1 MDRKKKADG
10 LLAGTVLICLLAAP
24 FKETGLLGGGLF
36 HMAFAAS
43 VGGIADLFAVSSL
56 FGKPLG
62 ISCRTDII
70 ARRRDQIVDMARD
83 MVGKELFTEE
93 LLEDFLEKNLR
104 AERILVQ
111 IEKQEELLMP
121 LLESACRCGILAVDK
136 GKLWKLLLRE
146 GKSVIQKENWA
157 GRIAFALYT
166 LKNYEGKQV
175 LAQVLAKEVK
185 GFLQNRFTQT
195 EVRRLYQSAWAKYR
209 DRGWFRGLME
219 SFVEREETENIR
231 LIQEQVWNLADSI
244 VDPGSEVRCTLGK
257 SYDSFLKRLTED
269 KKLQEEINTW
279 VSANLASLLENRKD
293 FFENLWDSHQENVEK
308 FLAGKILDLVKNE
321 LGNPEK
327 KERNGK
333 FLLKQCRRHVGWLH
347 EKIVGGVTKA
357 LSPYDG
363 RKMASMAKKSVQN
376 EVQAIRING
385 TIIGGMAGLLFYLA
399 VWSGGIF

>member
-93 LLEDFLEKNLR
+93 LLEDFLEKNLSC
-104 AERILVQ
+104 ELILAQV
-111 IEKQEELLMP
+111 EKQEELLLP

-136 GKLWKLLLRE
+136 GKLWNLLLRE
-146 GKSVIQKENWA
+146 GKSAIQKENWA
-157 GRIAFALYT
+157 DRIAFALYT

-175 LAQVLAKEVK
+175 LAQVLAKEAK

-209 DRGWFRGLME
+209 DRG
-219 SFVEREETENIR
+219 
-231 LIQEQVWNLADSI
+231 
-244 VDPGSEVRCTLGK
+244 GSAVCWRAL
-257 SYDSFLKRLTED
+257 LK
-269 KKLQEEINTW
+269 
-279 VSANLASLLENRKD
+279 
-293 FFENLWDSHQENVEK
+293 
-308 FLAGKILDLVKNE
+308 
-321 LGNPEK
+321 EK
-327 KERNGK
+327 KR
-333 FLLKQCRRHVGWLH
+333 
-347 EKIVGGVTKA
+347 KISA
-357 LSPYDG
+357 LFRSRCGIWRIP
-363 RKMASMAKKSVQN
+363 SLIPEAK
-376 EVQAIRING
+376 
-385 TIIGGMAGLLFYLA
+385 
-399 VWSGGIF
+399 

>member
-62 ISCRTDII
+62 ISYRTDII
-70 ARRRDQIVDMARD
+70 AKRRDQIVDMARD

-93 LLEDFLEKNLR
+93 LLEDFLEKNLSC
-104 AERILVQ
+104 ELILAQ
-111 IEKQEELLMP
+111 IEKQEELLLP

-175 LAQVLAKEVK
+175 LAQVLA
-185 GFLQNRFTQT
+185 N
-195 EVRRLYQSAWAKYR
+195 
-209 DRGWFRGLME
+209 
-219 SFVEREETENIR
+219 
-231 LIQEQVWNLADSI
+231 
-244 VDPGSEVRCTLGK
+244 
-257 SYDSFLKRLTED
+257 
-269 KKLQEEINTW
+269 
-279 VSANLASLLENRKD
+279 
-293 FFENLWDSHQENVEK
+293 
-308 FLAGKILDLVKNE
+308 
-321 LGNPEK
+321 
-327 KERNGK
+327 
-333 FLLKQCRRHVGWLH
+333 
-347 EKIVGGVTKA
+347 
-357 LSPYDG
+357 
-363 RKMASMAKKSVQN
+363 
-376 EVQAIRING
+376 
-385 TIIGGMAGLLFYLA
+385 
-399 VWSGGIF
+399 

>member
-1 MDRKKKADG
+1 M
-10 LLAGTVLICLLAAP
+10 
-24 FKETGLLGGGLF
+24 
-36 HMAFAAS
+36 
-43 VGGIADLFAVSSL
+43 
-56 FGKPLG
+56 
-62 ISCRTDII
+62 
-70 ARRRDQIVDMARD
+70 
-83 MVGKELFTEE
+83 
-93 LLEDFLEKNLR
+93 
-104 AERILVQ
+104 
-111 IEKQEELLMP
+111 
-121 LLESACRCGILAVDK
+121 
-136 GKLWKLLLRE
+136 
-146 GKSVIQKENWA
+146 
-157 GRIAFALYT
+157 
-166 LKNYEGKQV
+166 KNYEGKQV

-209 DRGWFRGLME
+209 DRGWFRGLLE

-244 VDPGSEVRCTLGK
+244 VDPGSEVRCALGK

-308 FLAGKILDLVKNE
+308 FLAGKILDLVKNK

-327 KERNGK
+327 RERNDK
-333 FLLKQCRRHVGWLH
+333 FLLDRCRRHVGWLH
-347 EKIVGGVTKA
+347 EKIADGVTKA

-363 RKMASMAKKSVQN
+363 REMASMAKKSVEN

>member
-93 LLEDFLEKNLR
+93 LLEDFLEKNLSC
-104 AERILVQ
+104 ELILAQ
-111 IEKQEELLMP
+111 IEKQEELLLP

-146 GKSVIQKENWA
+146 GKSAIQKENWA
-157 GRIAFALYT
+157 DRIAFALYT

-175 LAQVLAKEVK
+175 LAQVLAKEAK

-209 DRGWFRGLME
+209 DRGWFRGLLE

-244 VDPGSEVRCTLGK
+244 VDPGSEVRCALGK

-293 FFENLWDSHQENVEK
+293 FFENLWDSHQENAEK
-308 FLAGKILDLVKNE
+308 FLAGKMLDLVKNE

-327 KERNGK
+327 RKE
-333 FLLKQCRRHVGWLH
+333 
-347 EKIVGGVTKA
+347 T
-357 LSPYDG
+357 
-363 RKMASMAKKSVQN
+363 
-376 EVQAIRING
+376 IN
-385 TIIGGMAGLLFYLA
+385 
-399 VWSGGIF
+399 SS

>member
-93 LLEDFLEKNLR
+93 LLEDFLEKNLSC
-104 AERILVQ
+104 ELILAQ
-111 IEKQEELLMP
+111 IEKQEELLLP

-157 GRIAFALYT
+157 GRIVFALYA

-209 DRGWFRGLME
+209 DRGWFRGLLE

-244 VDPGSEVRCTLGK
+244 VDPGSEVRCALGK

-308 FLAGKILDLVKNE
+308 FLAGKILDLVKMNWGI
-321 LGNPEK
+321 LK
-327 KERNGK
+327 K
-333 FLLKQCRRHVGWLH
+333 
-347 EKIVGGVTKA
+347 
-357 LSPYDG
+357 
-363 RKMASMAKKSVQN
+363 RK
-376 EVQAIRING
+376 ETIN
-385 TIIGGMAGLLFYLA
+385 
-399 VWSGGIF
+399 SS

>member
-62 ISCRTDII
+62 ISYRTDII
-70 ARRRDQIVDMARD
+70 AKRRDQIVDMARD
-83 MVGKELFTEE
+83 MVEKELFTEE

-104 AERILVQ
+104 AERILAQ
-111 IEKQEELLMP
+111 IEKQEELLLP

-136 GKLWKLLLRE
+136 SKLWNLLLRE
-146 GKSVIQKENWA
+146 GKSAIQKENWA
-157 GRIAFALYT
+157 DRIAFALYT

-209 DRGWFRGLME
+209 DRGWFRGLLE
-219 SFVEREETENIR
+219 SFVEREETENVR
-231 LIQEQVWNLADSI
+231 LVQEQVWNLADSI
-244 VDPGSEVRCTLGK
+244 VDPGSEVRCALGK

-293 FFENLWDSHQENVEK
+293 FFETLWESHQENVEK

-327 KERNGK
+327 RKE
-333 FLLKQCRRHVGWLH
+333 
-347 EKIVGGVTKA
+347 T
-357 LSPYDG
+357 
-363 RKMASMAKKSVQN
+363 
-376 EVQAIRING
+376 INS
-385 TIIGGMAGLLFYLA
+385 F
-399 VWSGGIF
+399 

>member
-10 LLAGTVLICLLAAP
+10 LLAGAVLLCLAAAP
-24 FKETGLLGGGLF
+24 FKEISSLGGGLF

-70 ARRRDQIVDMARD
+70 AKRRDQIVDMARD
-83 MVGKELFTEE
+83 MVGKELLTQET
-93 LLEDFLEKNLR
+93 LEDFLEKNLR
-104 AERILVQ
+104 SELILAQ
-111 IEKQEELLMP
+111 IEKQEERILP
-121 LLESACRCGILAVDK
+121 LLEAACRCGLLAVDK
-136 GKLWKLLLRE
+136 GKLWNLLLRE
-146 GKSVIQKENWA
+146 GNRVIQKENWT
-157 GRIAFALYT
+157 GRIAFVLYT

-195 EVRRLYQSAWAKYR
+195 EIRRLYQSAWAKYKEN
-209 DRGWFRGLME
+209 GIFRGLFE
-219 SFVEREETENIR
+219 SFVEREETKNIK
-231 LIQEQVWNLADSI
+231 LIQKQVLNLADSI
-244 VDPGSEVRCTLGK
+244 VDPASEVRSALGK

-269 KKLQEEINTW
+269 KRLQEEINTW
-279 VSANLASLLENRKD
+279 VSANFAHLLENRKD
-293 FFENLWDSHQENVEK
+293 LFEDLWDSHQENAEK
-308 FLAGKILDLVKNE
+308 FLAGKILDLVKDE
-321 LGNPEK
+321 LGNPVK
-327 KERNGK
+327 RERNDK
-333 FLLKQCRRHVGWLH
+333 FLIDRCKCHVSWLH
-347 EKIVGGVTKA
+347 EKIADGVTKA

-363 RKMASMAKKSVQN
+363 RKMASMAKNSVKN

-399 VWSGGIF
+399 AWAGGIF